1 VLDRSAAG
9 KLNNKIKTH
18 KTLES
23 KTYLTGIKHI
33 HHEAKTSGPLVG
45 LSNPRIGRIEGPSME
60 H

>member
-1 VLDRSAAG
+1 
-9 KLNNKIKTH
+9 LNNKNKDLVISGKII
-18 KTLES
+18 LES

-45 LSNPRIGRIEGPSME
+45 LSNLRMGGIEGPSIE